1 MTTASPTTQEQRTPA
16 VASSDLLGA
25 MYRGSDGSMICAL
38 CNGEMEW
45 VECGAGCEDGYFDG
59 YEDDPL
65 WYHPGEMKP
74 CYQCGGHGGS
84 WWCNTK
90 ECETATGC
98 KTIEAPKAPNI
109 RS

>member
-1 MTTASPTTQEQRTPA
+1 
-16 VASSDLLGA
+16 